1 MCGTTHEDIVH
12 SLITCGYTT
21 NIWAQ
26 SHLPIPNSVTNV
38 FSDWFN
44 DLMNILD
51 DNEIIYAVAIL
62 YYIWRARN
70 GAVWDACLPRPQK
83 ISAMAS
89 SAVHSWKVAH
99 PTHAQPQTN
108 TAVAE
113 QGGMPTIMP
122 PMTVNV
128 TAVPAVHGLPQS
140 SAVMQPV
147 EQPIASDVEPLM
159 CYFDAAY
166 NPQTNKAAA
175 GAIILDTQRGYIST
189 MTTPMSDC
197 FTPLMAEALA
207 CKEVLSWL
215 RDRGINSIQLF
226 TDCLVLQQY
235 LSSSTRSSRAYLGY
249 TIDSCRTSMLT
260 FENCLIRYVPRLENY
275 LAHTLASFAFT
286 QTTVMY
292 SDSSPPAA
300 ISAYFE

>member
-1 MCGTTHEDIVH
+1 MEGFMETQDPPKWKTFIWKALNNILPTTNNLLIRRVDIDPTCAMCGTAHEDIVH

-38 FSDWFN
+38 FSHWFN
-44 DLMNILD
+44 DLMNVLD

-62 YYIWRARN
+62 YYTWRARN

-83 ISAMAS
+83 ILAMTS
-89 SAVHSWKVAH
+89 STVHSWKVAH

-108 TAVAE
+108 MAVAE

-122 PMTVNV
+122 PTTVNA

-140 SAVMQPV
+140 SAVMRPE

-159 CYFDAAY
+159 CYFDAEY

-175 GAIILDTQRGYIST
+175 GAIILDTQGGYISA

-215 RDRGINSIQLF
+215 RDRGFL
-226 TDCLVLQQY
+226 
-235 LSSSTRSSRAYLGY
+235 RAGASLLAEEVA
-249 TIDSCRTSMLT
+249 RAT
-260 FENCLIRYVPRLENY
+260 FYEVKRQFILWIRIPV
-275 LAHTLASFAFT
+275 AWWTL
-286 QTTVMY
+286 
-292 SDSSPPAA
+292 D
-300 ISAYFE
+300 